1 MQKVRPKLQKLSDYL
16 NSGLSQII
24 PSGALITGDKYV
36 CNQSGMVRANIKT
49 LALITWH
56 LQPLLT
62 KSGSPHNREIRAL
75 TAVSSALQA
84 VLTALFKVNC

>member
-1 MQKVRPKLQKLSDYL
+1 MEKLGPDLQKTSHNL

-24 PSGALITGDKYV
+24 PVGALITGDKYV
-36 CNQSGMVRANIKT
+36 CNQSGMVRANIQT
-49 LALITWH
+49 LALTTRH